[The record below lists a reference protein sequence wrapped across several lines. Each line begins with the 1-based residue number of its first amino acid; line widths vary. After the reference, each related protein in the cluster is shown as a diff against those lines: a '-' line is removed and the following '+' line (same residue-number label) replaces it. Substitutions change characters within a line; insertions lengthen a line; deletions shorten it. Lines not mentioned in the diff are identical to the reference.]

1 MHSLWAGSRTG
12 RPCHT
17 LSAVPPGC
25 HLPPARD
32 LRESGRPQPTR
43 STPWYTKMFD
53 IGAIFPPGGRQPTL
67 GVKGRL
73 CRTRRGPGCHRV
85 KSCWTWSACFPAG
98 LTLTGGTAK
107 PGCRDSMRGDASGDL
122 LNGSTTKCEHFSGKH
137 WTLPASPL
145 CCMYIYI
152 HIWEMLPVLL
162 LCKGRTLTAHEH
174 TMLMRLILVEG
185 FYAPTILLRT
195 NGIACSW
202 FVPSLERDEY
212 YSCLQDDDALAREVL
227 AHNAVRPPQGFRT
240 RGHTY
245 HDIRCSSQK
254 EWSGKATDAV
264 DGLVHIQKLFRYM
277 QDMANKAGRPGVRK
291 GDRKRIEEALHKELS
306 TTRRRRSRS
315 RSCSSSSSSSS
326 CRGRSSLPLDC
337 SSVISGRSR
346 RRRHRHHYYV

>member
-137 WTLPASPL
+137 WTRPASPL
-145 CCMYIYI
+145 CCMYIYTY
-152 HIWEMLPVLL
+152 MGDAA
-162 LCKGRTLTAHEH
+162 CATAVQRE
-174 TMLMRLILVEG
+174 
-185 FYAPTILLRT
+185 
-195 NGIACSW
+195 NSDGIRAH
-202 FVPSLERDEY
+202 
-212 YSCLQDDDALAREVL
+212 DA
-227 AHNAVRPPQGFRT
+227 HG
-240 RGHTY
+240 TY
-245 HDIRCSSQK
+245 PC
-254 EWSGKATDAV
+254 
-264 DGLVHIQKLFRYM
+264 
-277 QDMANKAGRPGVRK
+277 
-291 GDRKRIEEALHKELS
+291 
-306 TTRRRRSRS
+306 
-315 RSCSSSSSSSS
+315 
-326 CRGRSSLPLDC
+326 GRSP
-337 SSVISGRSR
+337 RSHNSAAYQ
-346 RRRHRHHYYV
+346 RHRLLMVCALTGKG